1 MRVSFRKLLPCAIQS
16 IHRVTG
22 RNAMIVAGRWLS
34 SSSSF
39 SACCF
44 KRHAL
49 HLVTFTCFTAVQPF
63 FARSSSLSAGKEEE
77 EEEKSGNN
85 DYTEYIKSVTGALR
99 VYSIAL
105 QSLCRAV
112 VVLFFSFFAWQHF
125 FSSSSPS
132 SSPSSCSVLYFVCS
146 GSTVRC
152 HTILSSILYPARL

>member
-1 MRVSFRKLLPCAIQS
+1 MQTRIMLPEAKLKKNRKRKKKKKKKKRDSALRVSFRKLLPCAIQS

-77 EEEKSGNN
+77 EEEEEKSGNN
-85 DYTEYIKSVTGALR
+85 D
-99 VYSIAL
+99 
-105 QSLCRAV
+105 
-112 VVLFFSFFAWQHF
+112 
-125 FSSSSPS
+125 
-132 SSPSSCSVLYFVCS
+132 
-146 GSTVRC
+146 
-152 HTILSSILYPARL
+152 